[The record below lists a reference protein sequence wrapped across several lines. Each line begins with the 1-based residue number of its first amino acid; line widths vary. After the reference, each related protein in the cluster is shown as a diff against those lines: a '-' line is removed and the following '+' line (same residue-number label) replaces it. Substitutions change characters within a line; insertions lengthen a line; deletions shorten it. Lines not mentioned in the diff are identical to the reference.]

1 MATLVYTVDA
11 SALDSLDFERVKPQA
26 QKFFSDRLLAESDP
40 YIPYD
45 SGILKSSGRV
55 VDDGNAIEYE
65 TPYAR
70 YQYYGKL
77 MVDPITGK
85 GAFFSKDYGFWSRPM
100 AQKKLT
106 DRDLKYQGAPT
117 RGSHWVER
125 AWLANKDGLIESTEK
140 FITSE
145 LTK

>member
-1 MATLVYTVDA
+1 MATLVYAVDA
-11 SALDSLDFERVKPQA
+11 SALEKLDFERVKPQA
-26 QKFFSDRLLAESDP
+26 QKFFSDRLLADSDP
-40 YIPYD
+40 YTPHS
-45 SGILKSSGRV
+45 SGILRSSGRV
-55 VDDGNAIEYE
+55 VDDGAAIEYE

-85 GAFFSKDYGFWSRPM
+85 GAFFSRDYGFWSRPM

-125 AWLANKDGLIESTEK
+125 AWLANKDSLIEQTENY
-140 FITSE
+140 IVSE
-145 LTK
+145 MTK

>member
-26 QKFFSDRLLAESDP
+26 QKFFSDRLLAESGP
-40 YIPYD
+40 YTPYD
-45 SGILKSSGRV
+45 SGVLKSSGRV

-125 AWLANKDGLIESTEK
+125 AWLANKDSLIESTEK

>member
-11 SALDSLDFERVKPQA
+11 FALDKLDFERVKPQA

-40 YIPYD
+40 YTPYD
-45 SGILKSSGRV
+45 LGILKSSGRV

-85 GAFFSKDYGFWSRPM
+85 GAFFNKDYGFWSRPM

-125 AWLANKDGLIESTEK
+125 AWLANKDSLIEQTEDY
-140 FITSE
+140 ITSE
-145 LTK
+145 MTK

>member
-11 SALDSLDFERVKPQA
+11 SALEKLDFERVKPQT
-26 QKFFSDRLLAESDP
+26 QKFFSDRLLAYSEPYTPYES
-40 YIPYD
+40 
-45 SGILKSSGRV
+45 GMLESSGRV
-55 VDDGNAIEYE
+55 VDDGAAIEYE
-65 TPYAR
+65 APHAR
-70 YQYYGKL
+70 YHYYGKL

-100 AQKKLT
+100 AKKKLT

-125 AWLANKDGLIESTEK
+125 AFIANKDSLFEQTEDY
-140 FITSE
+140 IVSE
-145 LTK
+145 MTK